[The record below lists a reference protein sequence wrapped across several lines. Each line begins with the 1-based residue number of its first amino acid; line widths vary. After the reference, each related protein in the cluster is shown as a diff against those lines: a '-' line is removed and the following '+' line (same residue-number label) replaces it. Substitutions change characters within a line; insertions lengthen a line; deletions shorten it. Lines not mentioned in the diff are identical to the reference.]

1 MNLASLDRLTASHE
15 ALIRALDGDDL
26 GAIEGASRDLA
37 AAVAEVKAEGLLP
50 GAATRERLTSLAA
63 LAHAAQIRV
72 NFLTDKI
79 RRRID
84 AVAALRG
91 AEPAMTYQPTR

>member
-1 MNLASLDRLTASHE
+1 MSLASLDRLTAAHE
-15 ALIRALDGDDL
+15 ALIHALDGN
-26 GAIEGASRDLA
+26 DLA
-37 AAVAEVKAEGLLP
+37 AIEAASRGLAEAVAEVRGEELRP
-50 GAATRERLTSLAA
+50 GIASRERLTSLAA

-84 AVAALRG
+84 AVAAMRG

>member
-1 MNLASLDRLTASHE
+1 MSLASLDRLTTAHE
-15 ALIRALDGDDL
+15 ALIRALDGN
-26 GAIEGASRDLA
+26 DLA
-37 AAVAEVKAEGLLP
+37 AIEAASRHLADAVTEVRGEDFRP
-50 GAATRERLTSLAA
+50 GTEARERLTSLAA

-91 AEPAMTYQPTR
+91 AEPAMTYAPTR